1 MNQNIYK
8 LLILIAIYT
17 VAMTSCED
25 FLDKTSPSKIQADE
39 WFYNE
44 SSLEIYAN
52 GFIDSYTP
60 SVASLTY
67 GDADAD
73 YVARINQSSFYT
85 GSWTPN
91 DQAGWSISN
100 WKPIYN
106 VNYFL
111 KHLRETPGVSEEILN
126 HYEGV
131 GRFWRAWHYFSFVKN
146 FGAVPWYSEPID
158 PEDDGML
165 YKTRDSREYVMH
177 MILEDLNY
185 ASKNCLVTDKYVN
198 HGVINGYIANALKAR
213 ICLYE
218 GTYRKYHSVEPS
230 CQKAWSTEF
239 ESADDFLNECV
250 AACQF
255 IMDSKVYSIKNNASN
270 VNTQYRKIFNSE
282 AVNYDEILW
291 AREYIEGVVMHPT
304 TWYFNSA
311 TSGSCWSMT
320 KDFLNTYLNR
330 DGSRYTD
337 DASYKTNSY
346 CEELNPNR
354 DARIAQT
361 IITPTYAKLQGGKMS
376 EAVPNFNVTKTG
388 YQIIKFNIDDSSL
401 ESTTTSYNSIPVM
414 RYAEVLLNYAE
425 AKAELGQF
433 TEDDW
438 KATIALLRARAGVSA
453 IAPTEADPYLVS
465 YFDNTVTDKW
475 LLEIR
480 RERGTELFME
490 NLRYQ
495 DLMRWH
501 LGHLIERAWRG
512 VYCPVGTV
520 QPLNGSSTKFISI
533 VKNPVA
539 AQANTQYIVLS
550 DNKYVS
556 VDSDGCLVFEQ
567 TPRVWKEKMYLK
579 PIPQSAIDVNQNLAQ
594 NELWK

>member
-1 MNQNIYK
+1 MIF
-8 LLILIAIYT
+8 LIVSGT
-17 VAMTSCED
+17 MTSCEG
-25 FLDKTSPSKIQADE
+25 FLEKTSPSKIQADE

-44 SSLEIYAN
+44 RSLEIYAN

-73 YVARINQSSFYT
+73 YVARISQSSFYT

-91 DQAGWSISN
+91 DQTGWSTSN

-106 VNYFL
+106 INYFI
-111 KHLRETPGVSEEILN
+111 KHLRETPGVSEELLN

-131 GRFWRAWHYFSFVKN
+131 GRFWRAWQYFSLVKT

-158 PEDDGML
+158 PEDDAML
-165 YKTRDSREYVMH
+165 YKSRDSREYVMH
-177 MILEDLNY
+177 MVLEDLNY
-185 ASKNCLVTDKYVN
+185 AAENCLVTDKYVN

-230 CQKAWSTEF
+230 YQKTWSSEY
-239 ESADDFLNECV
+239 ESAEDFLNECV
-250 AACQF
+250 TACRF
-255 IMDSKVYSIKNNASN
+255 IMDSKVYAIKNVAAN
-270 VNTQYRKIFNSE
+270 VNTQYRKLFNSE
-282 AVNYDEILW
+282 TVNYDETLW
-291 AREYIEGVVMHPT
+291 SREYINGVVMHPT

-320 KDFLNTYLNR
+320 KDFLNTYLNS

-337 DASYKTNSY
+337 SENYKTNSY
-346 CEELNPNR
+346 CEELNENR

-361 IITPTYAKLQGGKMS
+361 IITPIYKKLQNGTLT
-376 EAVPNFNVTKTG
+376 EAVPNFNVTRTG
-388 YQIIKFNIDDSSL
+388 YQIIKYNIDDSSL
-401 ESTTTSYNSIPVM
+401 EGTTTSYNSIPVM

-438 KATIALLRARAGVSA
+438 NLTVALLRERAGVSA
-453 IAPTEADPYLVS
+453 VIPADADPYLVS

-501 LGHLIERAWRG
+501 LGNLIERSWRG
-512 VYCPVGTV
+512 VYCPVGTS
-520 QPLNGSSTKFISI
+520 QALNGSSTKFVSI
-533 VKNPVA
+533 VQNPVA
-539 AQANTQYIVLS
+539 AQSNTQYLVLS
-550 DNKYVS
+550 ENEYVS

-567 TPRVWKEKMYLK
+567 NQRVWTEKMYLR
-579 PIPQSAIDVNQNLAQ
+579 PIPQSAIDVNENLGQ

>member
-1 MNQNIYK
+1 
-8 LLILIAIYT
+8 
-17 VAMTSCED
+17 
-25 FLDKTSPSKIQADE
+25 
-39 WFYNE
+39 
-44 SSLEIYAN
+44 
-52 GFIDSYTP
+52 
-60 SVASLTY
+60 
-67 GDADAD
+67 
-73 YVARINQSSFYT
+73 
-85 GSWTPN
+85 
-91 DQAGWSISN
+91 
-100 WKPIYN
+100 
-106 VNYFL
+106 
-111 KHLRETPGVSEEILN
+111 
-126 HYEGV
+126 
-131 GRFWRAWHYFSFVKN
+131 
-146 FGAVPWYSEPID
+146 
-158 PEDDGML
+158 
-165 YKTRDSREYVMH
+165 
-177 MILEDLNY
+177 
-185 ASKNCLVTDKYVN
+185 
-198 HGVINGYIANALKAR
+198 
-213 ICLYE
+213 
-218 GTYRKYHSVEPS
+218 
-230 CQKAWSTEF
+230 
-239 ESADDFLNECV
+239 
-250 AACQF
+250 
-255 IMDSKVYSIKNNASN
+255 
-270 VNTQYRKIFNSE
+270 
-282 AVNYDEILW
+282 
-291 AREYIEGVVMHPT
+291 
-304 TWYFNSA
+304 
-311 TSGSCWSMT
+311 
-320 KDFLNTYLNR
+320 
-330 DGSRYTD
+330 
-337 DASYKTNSY
+337 
-346 CEELNPNR
+346 
-354 DARIAQT
+354 
-361 IITPTYAKLQGGKMS
+361 MS
-376 EAVPNFNVTKTG
+376 EAVPNFNVTRTG

-512 VYCPVGTV
+512 IYCPVGTV

-533 VKNPVA
+533 VKNPVT